1 MPWPRGS
8 CGKTSTC
15 PFGFMCTE
23 ICEQAM
29 AKQMVIEE
37 ARSRDLKM
45 RTECS
50 DCSSLRKA
58 KYRQRVRTK
67 IPATG

>member
-1 MPWPRGS
+1 
-8 CGKTSTC
+8 
-15 PFGFMCTE
+15 MCTE